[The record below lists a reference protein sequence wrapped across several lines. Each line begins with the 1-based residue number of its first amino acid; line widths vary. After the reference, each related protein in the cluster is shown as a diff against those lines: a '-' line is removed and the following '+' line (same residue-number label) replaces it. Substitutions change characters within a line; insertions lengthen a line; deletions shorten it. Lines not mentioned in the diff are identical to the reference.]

1 MTEAELHDTF
11 SYHQPS
17 PEAVE
22 DMERIRKTMRQ
33 AVMRVAARLPASRER
48 STFITL
54 MQEAS
59 MMAIA
64 SIAIHGRAG
73 EEGHRPLSEALHG
86 AVGIHVNGRVH
97 RWQGLITYADVVALW
112 RMAEPERVNDPD
124 PAAVDWKA
132 VDGAAGTLY
141 PQDGAIDIADV
152 RTFTV
157 DSLLMP

>member
-1 MTEAELHDTF
+1 MTEAEIRDTF
-11 SYHQPS
+11 RYHQPS

-22 DMERIRKTMRQ
+22 DMERIRKTMRE
-33 AVMRVAARLPASRER
+33 AVVSIAARLPASRER

-54 MQEAS
+54 MQQAN
-59 MMAIA
+59 MTANA

-112 RMAEPERVNDPD
+112 RI
-124 PAAVDWKA
+124 
-132 VDGAAGTLY
+132 G
-141 PQDGAIDIADV
+141 
-152 RTFTV
+152 
-157 DSLLMP
+157 